1 MDHPPLKT
9 IYFYNRNCNLRC
21 RHCWILPGFNE
32 DLAGELTFT
41 EVQDL
46 VFQGRALGLS
56 GVKLLGGEPLMLPYI
71 WEFIDFLVSEKLRI
85 MIETNGTLVDDDIA
99 ARLAGC
105 DPFVSI
111 SLDGSDDETHA
122 LLRGNPE
129 SFHQAVSGIRA
140 LVARDIRPQVICCL
154 HSGNRHDLA
163 DTVELAR
170 KLGASSIKINYIS
183 DMGRAHGMAE
193 ERLSVKEFIDIYN
206 SFGGKSFD
214 DFRILFDIPPA
225 FQSVSTLAEKGS
237 GKTCGIRNIIGVLSN
252 GDISICGIGNIEKE
266 LLLGNVRTH
275 SLESVWK
282 FDGTIRMIR
291 EDLPGKLG
299 GVCGRCM
306 FRKSCMG
313 RCIANTYHQT
323 GKLLGGD
330 LFCGEAY
337 RLGFFPETRLI

>member
-32 DLAGELTFT
+32 ELAGELTFP
-41 EVQDL
+41 EVRDL
-46 VFQGRALGLS
+46 VCQGKELGLT

-71 WEFIDFLVSEKLRI
+71 REFIDFLIADKLKI
-85 MIETNGTLVDDDIA
+85 MIETNGTLIDDDLA
-99 ARLAGC
+99 ERLAASA
-105 DPFVSI
+105 PFVSI
-111 SLDGSDDETHA
+111 SLDGSNDETHA

-129 SFHQAVSGIRA
+129 SFHQAVSGIRK
-140 LVARDIRPQVICCL
+140 LVLRNIRPQVIFCL
-154 HSGNRHDLA
+154 HGGNRHDL
-163 DTVELAR
+163 DGTVQLAR
-170 KLGASSIKINYIS
+170 ELGASSIKINFIS
-183 DMGRAHGMAE
+183 DMGRAHGMTG

-206 SFGGKSFD
+206 TFGDRSGE

-252 GDISICGIGNIEKE
+252 GDISICGIGNVEQE
-266 LLLGNVRTH
+266 LLLGNSRTH

-282 FDGTIRMIR
+282 HDKTIRMIR

-299 GVCGRCM
+299 GVCNRCM
-306 FRKSCMG
+306 FKKSCMG
-313 RCIANTYHQT
+313 RCIANTYHRT
-323 GKLLGGD
+323 GKLLDGD